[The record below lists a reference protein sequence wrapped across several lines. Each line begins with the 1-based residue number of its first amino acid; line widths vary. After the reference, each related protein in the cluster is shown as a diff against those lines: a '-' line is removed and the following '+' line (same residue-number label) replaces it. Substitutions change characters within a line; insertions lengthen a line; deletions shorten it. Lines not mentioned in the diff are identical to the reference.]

1 MNIKEELKSF
11 ISGDVLDDE
20 KTIEK
25 YSRDASLFEIRPS
38 VVVFPKDVS
47 DIKKLVTFVG
57 DNKDKKL
64 SIAPRCAGTDMTG
77 GPLTE
82 SVVLEFDKY
91 FNHINEVGNDYAVT
105 EPGVLYRDFEEETLK
120 KDLLFPSYPASRES
134 CAMGGIVANN
144 SGGEKSLS
152 YGKTE
157 NYVEELNVV
166 LKDGNEYT
174 LSPLNKSALEEKM
187 KLDTF
192 EGEAYRKVY
201 ELLDKNYELLQ
212 KARPQVSKNSAG
224 YYLWN
229 IWDKKTFD
237 LTKLFVGSQGTLGI
251 ITKIKLRLIKP
262 KKHSKLLVIFLK
274 DLDPLPEVI
283 NKILKHKPE
292 SFESYDDSTFK
303 LILKYLPDVIK
314 FFKNKNIFSLAWQF
328 LPEAF
333 MVLTGGM
340 PKMVLLAEFTGDS
353 EEEIDKIANSANA
366 ELAGLDLKS
375 RVTKS
380 EAEARKYWVTRRES
394 FNLLRHHI
402 TDRQTAPFIDDIT
415 VRPGQLPEFL
425 PKLRKIMN
433 EYKLTFTIAGHIGD
447 ANFHIIPL
455 MDLSDERN
463 KEIIFELAHK
473 VYALVHEFG
482 GSISG
487 EHNDG
492 IIRAP
497 FLEDMYGSEVYNLF
511 KETKKIFDPDG
522 IFNPGKKTE
531 VLPMEYMKS
540 HLREARIST

>member
-1 MNIKEELKSF
+1 MNIKEEIESL
-11 ISGDVLDDE
+11 ILGDVLDDE

-25 YSRDASLFEIRPS
+25 YSRDASLFEIKPR
-38 VVVFPKDVS
+38 VVVFPKNVD
-47 DIKKLVTFVG
+47 DIKKLIKFI
-57 DNKDKKL
+57 NEHKDENL

-82 SVVLEFDKY
+82 SIVLEFDKY
-91 FNHINEVGNDYAVT
+91 FNHVNEVGDGYAIT

-120 KDLLFPSYPASRES
+120 KDLLFPSYPASREL

-144 SGGEKSLS
+144 SGGEKSLA

-157 NYVEELNVV
+157 NYVEELHVV
-166 LKDGNEYT
+166 LRDGNEYVFRKLT
-174 LSPLNKSALEEKM
+174 KAELDEKM
-187 KLDTF
+187 KLETLEGDT
-192 EGEAYRKVY
+192 YRKIY
-201 ELLDKNYELLQ
+201 NLIDTNYDLLQ

-229 IWDKKTFD
+229 VWDKETFD

-262 KKHSKLLVIFLK
+262 KKHSKLLVIFLGS
-274 DLDPLPEVI
+274 LDPLPEVI
-283 NKILKHKPE
+283 NRILKHKPE

-328 LPEAF
+328 LPEMF

-340 PKMVLLAEFTGDS
+340 PKIVMLAEFTGDT
-353 EEEIDKIANSANA
+353 EEEVDEIARLANK
-366 ELAGLDLKS
+366 ELEGLNLKS

-380 EAEARKYWVTRRES
+380 EEEARKYWVTRRES

-402 TDRQTAPFIDDIT
+402 TDRQTAPFIDDII
-415 VRPGQLPEFL
+415 VMPEQLPEFL
-425 PKLRKIMN
+425 PKLRKILG
-433 EYKLTFTIAGHIGD
+433 EYDLTFTIAGHIGD

-463 KEIIFELAHK
+463 KEIIFELAKK
-473 VYALVHEFG
+473 VYTLVHEFN

-522 IFNPGKKTE
+522 IFNPGKKAE
-531 VLPMEYMKS
+531 VLTIEYMKS